1 MLEDCV
7 VFLIG
12 KAHQRV
18 YQISKAELQQ
28 HGVTPVQYALLR
40 LLWEKDGQHGAELG
54 ERLRLD
60 SATITGLLDRLTHSE
75 LVERRP
81 DPRDRRMNRI
91 YITEKGRTLEKKL
104 KKEMEDINRMILADF
119 TQEEADMLKDMLSRL
134 GLQ

>member
-18 YQISKAELQQ
+18 YQISKAGLQR
-28 HGVTPVQYALLR
+28 HGVTPVQYALLH
-40 LLWEKDGQHGAELG
+40 LLWEKDGQPGAELG

-81 DPRDRRMNRI
+81 DSRDRRMNRI

-119 TQEEADMLKDMLSRL
+119 TQEEANVLKDMLSRL